1 MKFSYML
8 HNRDGRGRRVPRG
21 QAWQW
26 IHDLENIDHLEPI
39 LDWIQARV
47 TVDRLSLMN
56 VYLDHIE
63 ITSPKNAE
71 ISFGCKAQIIY
82 SKVTKPDRVI
92 DMNNAVSL
100 GEKMCLPKLDDISRP
115 N

>member
-1 MKFSYML
+1 MRFSYML

-26 IHDLENIDHLEPI
+26 IHDVEDIDHLEPI

-47 TVDRLSLMN
+47 AVDRLSLLN
-56 VYLDHIE
+56 VYLDHVE
-63 ITSPKNAE
+63 ITAPKNVA
-71 ISFGCKAQIIY
+71 IAFGQKTEIIY

-92 DMNNAVSL
+92 DMNLAASIL
-100 GEKMCLPKLDDISRP
+100 R
-115 N
+115 

>member
-8 HNRDGRGRRVPRG
+8 HNKDGRGHRVPRG

-26 IHDLENIDHLEPI
+26 IHDLEDIDHLEPI
-39 LDWIQARV
+39 LDWIQVRV
-47 TVDRLSLMN
+47 TVDRLSLLN

-63 ITSPKNAE
+63 MTAPINAE

-82 SKVTKPDRVI
+82 SKVIKPDRVI
-92 DMNNAVSL
+92 DMSMATSAL
-100 GEKMCLPKLDDISRP
+100 R
-115 N
+115 

>member
-26 IHDLENIDHLEPI
+26 IHDVEDVDHLEPI
-39 LDWIQARV
+39 LDWIQVRL
-47 TVDRLSLMN
+47 TVDRLCLLN
-56 VYLDHIE
+56 VYLDHVE
-63 ITSPKNAE
+63 ITAPKNAE
-71 ISFGCKAQIIY
+71 ILFGCKDQIIY

-92 DMNNAVSL
+92 EMNKVTHVKREQNL
-100 GEKMCLPKLDDISRP
+100 LLPCKTHL
-115 N
+115 